1 MQNVTTYAQL
11 IAFIKNSNNFMQL
24 ASSKCETHFA
34 THMYAA
40 MSIVEFVLDNAE
52 MRTIATTQHA
62 AAAAADWLEEAVYED
77 CIVA

>member
-1 MQNVTTYAQL
+1 
-11 IAFIKNSNNFMQL
+11 
-24 ASSKCETHFA
+24 
-34 THMYAA
+34 
-40 MSIVEFVLDNAE
+40 VLDNAE